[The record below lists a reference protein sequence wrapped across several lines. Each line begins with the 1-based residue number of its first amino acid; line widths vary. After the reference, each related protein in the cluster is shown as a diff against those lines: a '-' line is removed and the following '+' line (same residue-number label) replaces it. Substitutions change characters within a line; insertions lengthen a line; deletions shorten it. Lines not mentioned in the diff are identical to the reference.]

1 MFTRCFKEIEIDDF
15 IPLLFY
21 LLAVSRFDSYLSP
34 YSPLYLLTMSTEE
47 LFQQL
52 KHPNPHLR
60 DQAMWELA
68 EHRDETTIPRLMSIL
83 DEEDTNY
90 RRAAVKALG
99 AIGFEAVPP
108 LVEALLQSNNAT
120 VRGSAAKALAQV
132 AINYPDEPFPAEGL
146 QGLKTAL
153 NDPNPVV
160 HIATVMALGE
170 IGSPVVD
177 LLIEALQTTDNPALA
192 ISIVNALGS
201 IGDERGV
208 NVLTT
213 LIQDESTDSY
223 VRESAT
229 SALSRLEM
237 TTKFQRREQ

>member
-1 MFTRCFKEIEIDDF
+1 MSIE
-15 IPLLFY
+15 
-21 LLAVSRFDSYLSP
+21 A
-34 YSPLYLLTMSTEE
+34 

-52 KHPNPHLR
+52 KHPNPYLR

-68 EHRDETTIPRLMSIL
+68 ENRDETTIPRLMSIL
-83 DEEDTNY
+83 DEIDTNY

-99 AIGFEAVPP
+99 AIGPEAVPP
-108 LVEALLQSNNAT
+108 LVQALLHSDNVT

-170 IGSPVVD
+170 IGPPAVD

-192 ISIVNALGS
+192 TSIVNALGS
-201 IGDERGV
+201 IGDPRGIEA
-208 NVLTT
+208 LTA
-213 LIQDESTDSY
+213 LIQAESTDSY

-229 SALSRLEM
+229 SALARLEM
-237 TTKFQRREQ
+237 TTSLQRREP